1 MLFRGREQ
9 IVICIV
15 AGMFAVDFAL
25 FGCLPLQKR
34 LKNIANARAGQRL
47 VITKASA
54 QSRKLP
60 ALKEQLYELKRT
72 VGGYEAKVPDQR
84 SLGVF
89 LHRIADLMKEHNLR
103 EQAVRPGKE
112 VEMEGLKYIP
122 VSMQCKGR
130 LKEIFQFFSS
140 LQALDRLVR
149 IEQVKL
155 ENDKYFNGEVSMQ
168 TETFICY
175 RSEAG
180 QG

>member
-34 LKNIANARAGQRL
+34 LKNIAKARAAQRF
-47 VITKASA
+47 VITKAST
-54 QSRKLP
+54 QSRQLP
-60 ALKEQLYELKRT
+60 ALKEQLHELKKA
-72 VGGYEAKVPDQR
+72 VGDYKAKVPDQR
-84 SLGVF
+84 GLGVF
-89 LHRIADLMKEHNLR
+89 LHRIANLMKEHNIR
-103 EQAVRPGKE
+103 EQVVRPGKE
-112 VEMEGLKYIP
+112 VEVERLRYIP
-122 VSMQCKGR
+122 VSIQGKGR

-149 IEQVKL
+149 IEQVNL
-155 ENDKYFNGEVSMQ
+155 ENDEHFNGEVSMQ

-175 RSEAG
+175 RAEAG